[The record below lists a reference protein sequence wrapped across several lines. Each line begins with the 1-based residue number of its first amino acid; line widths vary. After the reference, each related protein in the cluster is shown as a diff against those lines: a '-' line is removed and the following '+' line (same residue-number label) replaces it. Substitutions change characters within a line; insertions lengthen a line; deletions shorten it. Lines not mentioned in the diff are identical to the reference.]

1 MNFKKKNLNND
12 FKEVINKG
20 IISFLLRIVGFLSGY
35 AFIYLVVK
43 YFGSET
49 QGRLSLAF
57 SFMVIGAL
65 FSKLGMDLGFVKIFA
80 IKDNFNNS
88 KGLYFKMLPLNFVVT
103 LLLCLIVFLFSD
115 YIAVEFFNDIEFSI
129 FLKWTSPCILL
140 FTITQINAGVFR
152 GLKHNALY
160 SFLFNGG
167 RYLFA
172 LIIFLIIYLLGYNK
186 PESSVIAHTAAIFL
200 LFLISCIYIFKYLFP
215 RSTVTN
221 YSSKSFIKESF
232 PMLMSATMTV
242 FLGWADTIML
252 GIFKTSSD
260 VGVYAV
266 VLKIAVIISFTLQAI
281 NSILAPKLSHTYND
295 KNYKS
300 FNNLIKHSTQLNFVI
315 SSITIILIIIFRNFI
330 LGIFGE
336 EFLVASNAL
345 IILCLGQFFNA
356 FCGPVGIVLQMT
368 GRQKLFQNILL
379 LGFIINIVLNYI
391 LITPYGVTGAAIA
404 SAVSL
409 IVWNSIAFYHVRR
422 LRKLIMQTQ

>member
-1 MNFKKKNLNND
+1 MKLKNFNFNED

-35 AFIYLVVK
+35 AFIYLVVNF
-43 YFGSET
+43 FGSET

-80 IKDNFNNS
+80 IKDNFYNS
-88 KGLYFKMLPLNFVVT
+88 KGLYFKILPLNAIIT
-103 LLLCLIVFLFSD
+103 LALCFLIFLFSD
-115 YIAVEFFNDIEFSI
+115 SIAVNFFDDIGFSVY
-129 FLKWTSPCILL
+129 LKWTSPCILL

-152 GLKHNALY
+152 GLKYNTLY

-167 RYLFA
+167 RYVFA
-172 LIIFLIIYLLGYNK
+172 LLFFLIIYFLGYK
-186 PESSVIAHTAAIFL
+186 DPESSVIAHTASIL
-200 LFLISCIYIFKYLFP
+200 MLFAISCFYIVKYLFP
-215 RSTVTN
+215 RSTETN
-221 YSSKSFIKESF
+221 YSSKSFIKDSF

-281 NSILAPKLSHTYND
+281 NSILAPKLSHAYHA

-300 FNNLIKHSTQLNFVI
+300 FDNLIKHSTQLNFII
-315 SSITIILIIIFRNFI
+315 SLFTIVLIIIFRNFI

-336 EFLVASNAL
+336 EFKAASDAL
-345 IILCLGQFFNA
+345 IILSLGQFFNA

-379 LGFIINIVLNYI
+379 CGLTINVVLNFI
-391 LITPYGVTGAAIA
+391 LIGPYGITGAAIA

-409 IVWNSIAFYHVRR
+409 VIWNSIALYHVRR
-422 LRKLIMQTQ
+422 LRKQLLKTQ

>member
-1 MNFKKKNLNND
+1 
-12 FKEVINKG
+12 
-20 IISFLLRIVGFLSGY
+20 
-35 AFIYLVVK
+35 
-43 YFGSET
+43 
-49 QGRLSLAF
+49 
-57 SFMVIGAL
+57 
-65 FSKLGMDLGFVKIFA
+65 
-80 IKDNFNNS
+80 
-88 KGLYFKMLPLNFVVT
+88 
-103 LLLCLIVFLFSD
+103 
-115 YIAVEFFNDIEFSI
+115 
-129 FLKWTSPCILL
+129 
-140 FTITQINAGVFR
+140 
-152 GLKHNALY
+152 
-160 SFLFNGG
+160 
-167 RYLFA
+167 
-172 LIIFLIIYLLGYNK
+172 
-186 PESSVIAHTAAIFL
+186 
-200 LFLISCIYIFKYLFP
+200 
-215 RSTVTN
+215 
-221 YSSKSFIKESF
+221 
-232 PMLMSATMTV
+232 MLMSATMTV

-336 EFLVASNAL
+336 EFMVASNAL

-409 IVWNSIAFYHVRR
+409 IVWNSIAFYYVRR